1 MSTATLE
8 TGFTMPVC
16 DVAAGLLLRI
26 ASPLFHKA
34 IHLSKLPGAE
44 GAEPNFQSWSELRH
58 VAERFLATRT
68 AALDE
73 KEAVRLL
80 SLLVRAHL
88 LNHALPAPDE
98 PDSIGFC
105 SCSMA
110 ENIRLLSDLLKLRG

>member
-44 GAEPNFQSWSELRH
+44 GAEPNFQAWSELRH

-73 KEAVRLL
+73 KETERLL
-80 SLLVRAHL
+80 SLLQRAHL

-98 PDSIGFC
+98 PDSIEFC
-105 SCSMA
+105 RCSMA
-110 ENIRLLSDLLKLRG
+110 ENIRLLFDLLKLRG